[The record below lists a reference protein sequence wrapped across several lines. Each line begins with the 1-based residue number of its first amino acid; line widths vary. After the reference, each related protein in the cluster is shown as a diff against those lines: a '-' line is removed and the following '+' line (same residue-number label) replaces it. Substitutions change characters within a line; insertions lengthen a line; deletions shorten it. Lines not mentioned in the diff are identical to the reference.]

1 MNTRAWML
9 RQDGEAFPLS
19 VHLYVM
25 NDMNLS
31 SEAEVASFLIATE
44 SKDQD
49 FAKYVIDCWL
59 ALLIEQNVPYDAMS
73 SDIDD
78 CIASQLDSLPFKFP
92 YPLTV
97 SEYLDIHHSMNNFYD
112 TDTLYEFID
121 EFRVNI
127 DKLSIELE
135 RSLNQQFC
143 RVRHDGKYNTE
154 KGSSS
159 LWFRISSVGYNW
171 ANTIYVWTADHY
183 RGLKV
188 DSIYICRDSESDHV
202 EEEYFY
208 KAKDG
213 TSYFNMPIDEYINEE
228 HEHSPVFSASDTGLG
243 FYRYIKTGMHTGMTY
258 RESIFAA
265 VDTYECNLSDVRDRW
280 DTWKNQ
286 DIRDNCIS
294 SSEFLDNA
302 TVRQRTKFTAIQRDI
317 LKKYPELDAVDI
329 DVKSKETKRGHM
341 TEILFTLE
349 SSMIEE
355 LDGVTVSTYYS
366 RPLNT
371 LTGDVIVRGFGLDYL
386 AYCENNNID
395 RSFRPDKLMPGY
407 VWGTADSTSSL

>member
-9 RQDGEAFPLS
+9 RQDGEAFPVS

-25 NDMNLS
+25 NDNNLS
-31 SEAEVASFLIATE
+31 SEAEVASFLIATQ
-44 SKDQD
+44 SKDLD

-59 ALLIEQNVPYDAMS
+59 ALLIEQSVPYDAMS

-78 CIASQLDSLPFKFP
+78 CILDKLSQLPFKFP
-92 YPLTV
+92 YPLTTN
-97 SEYLDIHHSMNNFYD
+97 EYLDIHHSMNNFYD
-112 TDTLYEFID
+112 VDSLYEFID
-121 EFRVNI
+121 EFRDRFTN
-127 DKLSIELE
+127 LSTELA

-143 RVRHDGKYNTE
+143 RVRHGGKYNTE

-183 RGLKV
+183 RSLKV
-188 DSIYICRDSESDHV
+188 DSVYICRDSESDNV

-213 TSYFNMPIDEYINEE
+213 TPYFDMPISEYLNEE
-228 HEHSPVFSASDTGLG
+228 HEHSPVFSSISVGSG
-243 FYRYIKTGMHTGMTY
+243 FYRYIKNNMSAGLTY
-258 RESIFAA
+258 RESVFAA
-265 VDTYECNLSDVRDRW
+265 VDAYCCNLSDVRDRW
-280 DTWKNQ
+280 DTWKRQ
-286 DIRDNCIS
+286 DAETNCVCA
-294 SSEFLDNA
+294 SEFLDNA
-302 TVRQRTKFTAIQRDI
+302 TIRQRTKFTAIEREI
-317 LKKYPELDAVDI
+317 LKKYPELDAIDI
-329 DVKSKETKRGHM
+329 DVKTKENKRGHM

-349 SSMIEE
+349 SDMIEE
-355 LDGVTVSTYYS
+355 LNGVTISTLYT
-366 RPLNT
+366 RPVNT

-386 AYCENNNID
+386 AYCENNEID

-407 VWGTADSTSSL
+407 VWGGTDA